1 MSVADTGALFGLAK
15 SALDAAAGHGRG
27 GAGQVVLIARP
38 SGGKE
43 PGGMAVGF
51 PGGSQQV
58 EGAIGQGDVAV
69 LGALTPV
76 HVDHVARAID
86 IAHVQGEGLV
96 EAQSTAVEGGEV
108 DAMVQR
114 SHGLE
119 EAMNLLEAGER
130 PGAAVRSGLA

>member
-1 MSVADTGALFGLAK
+1 M
-15 SALDAAAGHGRG
+15 
-27 GAGQVVLIARP
+27 
-38 SGGKE
+38 
-43 PGGMAVGF
+43 
-51 PGGSQQV
+51 
-58 EGAIGQGDVAV
+58 
-69 LGALTPV
+69 

-119 EAMNLLEAGER
+119 EAMNLLEAENGREPLFGLGSHEFQGL
-130 PGAAVRSGLA
+130 PGAFENLLGESAARCNRCA